1 MQVILKP
8 LYHRSQQCIGI
19 YFEKNAIVQVA
30 IQKQAGA
37 KWSKTNGCWYV
48 PCTGETYLGLKA
60 AIENKAELEIAELKK
75 FLLER
80 RKANAESSLSNNNKN
95 IAGSEKK
102 GNAVKVANFSKVG
115 NLQKP
120 ATSQHKLSKENAE
133 ALQLF
138 CRQLLLKAYSQSTIK
153 TYTNEFVQFLQTIKD
168 KPASDFSVSRLKD
181 YFEYCYSKLH
191 LSENTLHSRINSL
204 KFYYEQVLNRE
215 KFFWEIPRPKKHL
228 ILPKVLGEEELR
240 RLFAAANNLK
250 HKAIL
255 FAAYSAGL
263 RVSEVINLRLQDIDR
278 ERKQLFVY
286 CSKGKKDR
294 YVALSPLL
302 LDVLESY
309 YKMWQPKPTNYL
321 FEGDESGQ
329 PYSARSAQIIF
340 HNAKQKAGISK
351 TISFHGLR
359 HSFATHMLEKGVD
372 VKYIKEI
379 LGHFNI
385 KTTERYLHVKRE
397 TLVNIV
403 SPLDALYG
411 KG

>member
-1 MQVILKP
+1 METVLLQP
-8 LYHRSQQCIGI
+8 LFHRGQQCIGI
-19 YFEKNAIVQVA
+19 YFPRNELLQNLV
-30 IQKQAGA
+30 QKQAGA
-37 KWSKTNGCWYV
+37 KWSHTNKCWYL
-48 PCTGETYLGLKA
+48 PCTKENFLLLGKA
-60 AIENKAELEIAELKK
+60 LFTKAVLDIGVLKK
-75 FLLER
+75 FLIEN
-80 RKANAESSLSNNNKN
+80 KETISSKEVND
-95 IAGSEKK
+95 EKRIILK
-102 GNAVKVANFSKVG
+102 KVTQKVSMPV
-115 NLQKP
+115 NYP
-120 ATSQHKLSKENAE
+120 HTISKENRE
-133 ALQLF
+133 ELQQF
-138 CRQLLLKAYSQSTIK
+138 SRQLVLKGYSQSTIR
-153 TYTNEFVQFLQTIKD
+153 TYENEFRQFLNTIKD
-168 KPASDFSVSRLKD
+168 NPAPGFSVSRLKD
-181 YFEYCYSKLH
+181 YFQYCYATLH
-191 LSENTLHSRINSL
+191 LSENTMHSKINAL
-204 KFYYEQVLNRE
+204 KFYYEQVLGRE

-240 RLFAAANNLK
+240 QLFAAANNLK

-302 LDVLESY
+302 LDILESY
-309 YKMWQPKPTNYL
+309 YKMWQPRPTNYL
-321 FEGDESGQ
+321 FEGDEPGE
-329 PYSARSAQIIF
+329 PYSIRSAQIIF

-385 KTTERYLHVKRE
+385 KTTERYLHIKRE
-397 TLVNIV
+397 TLINIV

>member
-1 MQVILKP
+1 MQIILKP
-8 LYHRSQQCIGI
+8 LFHRGQECIGI
-19 YFEKNAIVQVA
+19 YFEKNGAIQSA
-30 IQKQAGA
+30 IQKHASC
-37 KWSKTNGCWYV
+37 KWSKTHSCWYI
-48 PCTGETYLGLKA
+48 PCTGENYLLLKTA
-60 AIENKAELEIAELKK
+60 LENKAELEISELKE
-75 FLLER
+75 FLLEK
-80 RKANAESSLSNNNKN
+80 RKSKSVQTSSFQNKAVAKAEIKRNTAIPSKSSVQSNFPNS
-95 IAGSEKK
+95 I
-102 GNAVKVANFSKVG
+102 
-115 NLQKP
+115 
-120 ATSQHKLSKENAE
+120 SKENKE
-133 ALQLF
+133 ALQQFNQHLA
-138 CRQLLLKAYSQSTIK
+138 LKAYSQSTIR
-153 TYTNEFVQFLQTIKD
+153 TYDNEFRQFLYTIKD
-168 KPASDFSVSRLKD
+168 KPASGFSVSRLKD
-181 YFEYCYSKLH
+181 YFEYCYTTLH
-191 LSENTLHSRINSL
+191 LSENTMHSKINAL
-204 KFYYEQVLNRE
+204 KFYYEQVLGRD

-302 LDVLESY
+302 LDILESY
-309 YKMWQPKPTNYL
+309 YKIWQPKPTNYL
-321 FEGDESGQ
+321 FEGDEPGQ
-329 PYSARSAQIIF
+329 PYSIRSAQIIF

-397 TLVNIV
+397 TLVNIA

-411 KG
+411 KD

>member
-1 MQVILKP
+1 M
-8 LYHRSQQCIGI
+8 
-19 YFEKNAIVQVA
+19 
-30 IQKQAGA
+30 
-37 KWSKTNGCWYV
+37 
-48 PCTGETYLGLKA
+48 
-60 AIENKAELEIAELKK
+60 
-75 FLLER
+75 
-80 RKANAESSLSNNNKN
+80 
-95 IAGSEKK
+95 
-102 GNAVKVANFSKVG
+102 
-115 NLQKP
+115 
-120 ATSQHKLSKENAE
+120 
-133 ALQLF
+133 
-138 CRQLLLKAYSQSTIK
+138 
-153 TYTNEFVQFLQTIKD
+153 
-168 KPASDFSVSRLKD
+168 
-181 YFEYCYSKLH
+181 
-191 LSENTLHSRINSL
+191 
-204 KFYYEQVLNRE
+204 
-215 KFFWEIPRPKKHL
+215 
-228 ILPKVLGEEELR
+228 PKVLGEEELR
-240 RLFAAANNLK
+240 RLFEAANNLK

-302 LDVLESY
+302 LDILESY
-309 YKMWQPKPTNYL
+309 YRMWQPKPTNYL
-321 FEGDESGQ
+321 FEGDEPGQ
-329 PYSARSAQIIF
+329 PYSIRSAQIIF
-340 HNAKQKAGISK
+340 HNAKVKAGISK

-397 TLVNIV
+397 TLVNIA

>member
-1 MQVILKP
+1 MQNVILKP
-8 LYHRSQQCIGI
+8 LFHRRQECIGI
-19 YFEKNAIVQVA
+19 YFEKNGELQSIL
-30 IQKQAGA
+30 QKEAGA
-37 KWSKTNGCWYV
+37 KWSKTYGCWYV
-48 PCTGETYLGLKA
+48 TCNGENYLRLKTA
-60 AIENKAELEIAELKK
+60 LENKAELEIEELRK
-75 FLLER
+75 FLLEK
-80 RKANAESSLSNNNKN
+80 RKNDLSAPDYAYTLSVNRT
-95 IAGSEKK
+95 
-102 GNAVKVANFSKVG
+102 AVRP
-115 NLQKP
+115 P
-120 ATSQHKLSKENAE
+120 ATSAKIASTPLYNQPLSKENKE
-133 ALQLF
+133 ALQQF
-138 CRQLLLKAYSQSTIK
+138 GRQLVLKGYSPSTMK
-153 TYTNEFVQFLQTIKD
+153 TYTNEFTQFLHLIKE
-168 KPASDFSVSRLKD
+168 KPAKELSVSRLKD
-181 YFEYCYSKLH
+181 YFEYCYSRLH
-191 LSENTLHSRINSL
+191 LSENTMHSRINAL
-204 KFYYEQVLNRE
+204 KFYYEQVLGRD

-240 RLFAAANNLK
+240 RLFEAAPNLK

-309 YKMWQPKPTNYL
+309 YRMWKPKPSNYL
-321 FEGDESGQ
+321 FEGDEPGM
-329 PYSARSAQIIF
+329 PYSIRSAQIIF
-340 HNAKQKAGISK
+340 HNAKIKAGVSK
-351 TISFHGLR
+351 SISFHGLR

-403 SPLDALYG
+403 SPLDALYR
-411 KG
+411 KS

>member
-1 MQVILKP
+1 METIVLKP
-8 LYHRSQQCIGI
+8 LYHRGQECIGI
-19 YFEKNAIVQVA
+19 YFERNALLQSL
-30 IQKQAGA
+30 IQKQVGGR
-37 KWSKTNGCWYV
+37 WSKTQKCWYIKLSQQNYKHLSFSLSGKV
-48 PCTGETYLGLKA
+48 ILETGELRKY
-60 AIENKAELEIAELKK
+60 
-75 FLLER
+75 LLE
-80 RKANAESSLSNNNKN
+80 KKKINPVTTPV
-95 IAGSEKK
+95 SEKK
-102 GNAVKVANFSKVG
+102 TVVAKEAVPKEIKKIDTAPQY
-115 NLQKP
+115 LH
-120 ATSQHKLSKENAE
+120 TISKENRE
-133 ALQLF
+133 ALQQF
-138 CRQLLLKAYSQSTIK
+138 TRQLTLKAYSQSTIR
-153 TYTNEFVQFLQTIKD
+153 TYTNEFTQFLNTIKD
-168 KPASDFSVSRLKD
+168 IAAKEFTVSRLKD
-181 YFEYCYSKLH
+181 YFQYCFTTLH
-191 LSENTLHSRINSL
+191 LSENTLHSRINAM
-204 KFYYEQVLNRE
+204 KFYYEQVLGRE

-240 RLFAAANNLK
+240 RLFDAANNLK

-302 LDVLESY
+302 LDILENY

-321 FEGDESGQ
+321 FEGDEPGQ
-329 PYSARSAQIIF
+329 PYSIRSAQIIF

-385 KTTERYLHVKRE
+385 KTTERYLHIKRE

>member
-1 MQVILKP
+1 
-8 LYHRSQQCIGI
+8 
-19 YFEKNAIVQVA
+19 
-30 IQKQAGA
+30 
-37 KWSKTNGCWYV
+37 
-48 PCTGETYLGLKA
+48 LG
-60 AIENKAELEIAELKK
+60 
-75 FLLER
+75 R
-80 RKANAESSLSNNNKN
+80 
-95 IAGSEKK
+95 
-102 GNAVKVANFSKVG
+102 
-115 NLQKP
+115 
-120 ATSQHKLSKENAE
+120 
-133 ALQLF
+133 
-138 CRQLLLKAYSQSTIK
+138 
-153 TYTNEFVQFLQTIKD
+153 D
-168 KPASDFSVSRLKD
+168 
-181 YFEYCYSKLH
+181 
-191 LSENTLHSRINSL
+191 
-204 KFYYEQVLNRE
+204 

-302 LDVLESY
+302 LDILESY
-309 YKMWQPKPTNYL
+309 YKIWQPKPTNYL
-321 FEGDESGQ
+321 FEGDEPGQ
-329 PYSARSAQIIF
+329 PYSIRSAQIIF

-385 KTTERYLHVKRE
+385 KTTERYLHIKRE

-411 KG
+411 KD

>member
-1 MQVILKP
+1 MMRVILKP
-8 LYHRSQQCIGI
+8 LFHRDQNCIGI
-19 YFEKNAIVQVA
+19 YFEKNAVIQAA
-30 IQKQAGA
+30 IQKQTSG
-37 KWSKTNGCWYV
+37 KWSRTNSCWYV
-48 PCTGETYLGLKA
+48 PCTGDNYIRLKTA
-60 AIENKAELEIAELKK
+60 LENKAELEISELKK
-75 FLLER
+75 FLLEKKKNSPSLPSKPGAR
-80 RKANAESSLSNNNKN
+80 TETTRKT
-95 IAGSEKK
+95 ITQ
-102 GNAVKVANFSKVG
+102 SKSD
-115 NLQKP
+115 
-120 ATSQHKLSKENAE
+120 SQNCIFRLSKENTD
-133 ALQLF
+133 ALHEFKRHLV
-138 CRQLLLKAYSQSTIK
+138 LKAYSQSTIR
-153 TYTNEFVQFLQTIKD
+153 TYTNEFMQFLNTIKGT
-168 KPASDFSVSRLKD
+168 AARDFSVSRLKD
-181 YFEYCYSKLH
+181 YFQYCYSNLK
-191 LSENTLHSRINSL
+191 LSENTMHSRINAM
-204 KFYYEQVLNRE
+204 KFYYEQVLERE

-302 LDVLESY
+302 LDILESY
-309 YKMWQPKPTNYL
+309 YRMWTPKPTNYL
-321 FEGDESGQ
+321 FESNEQGE
-329 PYSARSAQIIF
+329 PYSIRSAQIIF
-340 HNAKQKAGISK
+340 HNAKQKAGINK

-411 KG
+411 KD